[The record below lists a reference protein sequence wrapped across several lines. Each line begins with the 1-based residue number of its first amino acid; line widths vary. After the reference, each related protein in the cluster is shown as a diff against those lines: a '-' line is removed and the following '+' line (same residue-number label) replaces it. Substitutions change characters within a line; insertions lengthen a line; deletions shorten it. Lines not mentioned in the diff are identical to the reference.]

1 MSTELYLVGWI
12 LLLAV
17 VHVLLAAYM
26 RNRETG
32 AAYNVGPR
40 DEQGPPVG
48 RVTGRLRRAQ
58 ANLFETMPVIVAA
71 LIVAHVTGR
80 EGVLTLSAAILYL
93 IARIAYLP
101 LYAAGIP
108 VFRSIVWLVSLI
120 GVLMAILAI
129 LIP

>member
-12 LLLAV
+12 LLLAIV
-17 VHVLLAAYM
+17 QILLASYA
-26 RNRETG
+26 RNKETG
-32 AAYNVGPR
+32 TAYNVGPR
-40 DEQGPPVG
+40 DDEGPPVG
-48 RVTGRLRRAQ
+48 RLTARLRRAQ

-93 IARIAYLP
+93 VARIVYLP

-108 VFRSIVWLVSLI
+108 VLRSVVWLVSLV

-129 LIP
+129 LLP